1 MGHTRTQAD
10 KLAETLRSLPS
21 ARVGLSNK
29 MAMVSY
35 LRAEIIGLQERGYT
49 IAAIATALRAGG
61 FEIAASTLRNYLAQL
76 KRRGRRKARGR
87 RRTPAPAA
95 ASSVLN

>member
-1 MGHTRTQAD
+1 MAHTRTQAD

-21 ARVGLSNK
+21 ARTGLSSK

-49 IAAIATALRAGG
+49 IAEIAAALGAGG
-61 FEIAASTLRNYLAQL
+61 FGIAPSTLKSYLGQL
-76 KRRGRRKARGR
+76 KRRGRRKVRGR
-87 RRTPAPAA
+87 RATPAPTTT
-95 ASSVLN
+95 LIN

>member
-1 MGHTRTQAD
+1 MAHTRTQAD

-21 ARVGLSNK
+21 AHAGLSNK

-49 IAAIATALRAGG
+49 IAAIAAALDAGG
-61 FEIAASTLRNYLAQL
+61 FQIAPSTLKSYLGQL
-76 KRRGRRKARGR
+76 KRRGRRKARAR
-87 RRTPAPAA
+87 RGEPAM
-95 ASSVLN
+95 STDLN